1 MANNSVKM
9 TNAKVNKADEFY
21 TTYEDIEKEMIFY
34 KNQFKNKIIYCNCDD
49 YTKSNFVKYFQDNF
63 NELGLKELIATSYN
77 PNSDSEY
84 YAYPENR
91 GTYYLYNDQE
101 TIISNT
107 NGNGDFR
114 AADCLELLRKSD
126 IVITNPPFSLFREYI
141 ELVMLYN
148 KKIIILGNVNGVTCK
163 QVWPYFQEQKLWFG
177 PSISSGDRKF
187 YVPDEYPL
195 EAAGCGID
203 EDGRRYIKV
212 KGVRWFTN
220 MKSDLDKPFLELTQ
234 KYTPEQYP
242 LYDNYNAIE
251 VSKTKDI
258 PMDYDGVM
266 GVPITF
272 LDKHCPEQFEIIGIT
287 SSFDKNAKIEN
298 LRTNPKHRNRSMING
313 KELYA
318 RILIKRKNK

>member
-1 MANNSVKM
+1 MANDSVKM
-9 TNAKVNKADEFY
+9 TQAKTNKADEFY

-49 YTKSNFVKYFQDNF
+49 YSKSNFVKFFLNNF
-63 NELGLKELIATSYN
+63 NELELKKLIATSYN
-77 PNSDSEY
+77 PDGKGMY
-84 YAYPENR
+84 YS
-91 GTYYLYNDQE
+91 YNGKE
-101 TIISNT
+101 TILGKTI
-107 NGNGDFR
+107 GNGDFR
-114 AADCLELLRKSD
+114 SEDCLELLRKSD
-126 IVITNPPFSLFREYI
+126 IIVTNPPFSLFREYI
-141 ELVMLYN
+141 ELLISYN
-148 KKIIILGNVNGVTCK
+148 KQIIILGNVNGVTCK

-195 EAAGCGID
+195 EPAGCGID
-203 EDGRRYIKV
+203 ENGRRYIKV

-234 KYTPEQYP
+234 KYNPDIYP
-242 LYDNYNAIE
+242 QYDNYNAIE

-272 LDKHCPEQFEIIGIT
+272 LDKHCPEQFEILGIT
-287 SSFDKNAKIEN
+287 SSFDKNEKVEK
-298 LRTNPKHRNRSMING
+298 LRTHPKHRNRSMING
-313 KELYA
+313 KRLYA
-318 RILIKRKNK
+318 RILIKHRR

>member
-1 MANNSVKM
+1 MANDSVKM
-9 TNAKVNKADEFY
+9 TQAKTNKADEFY
-21 TTYEDIEKEMIFY
+21 TTYEDVEKEMINY
-34 KNQFKNKIIYCNCDD
+34 KEQFKDKIIYCNCDD
-49 YTKSNFVKYFQDNF
+49 YSKSNFVKFFLNNF
-63 NELGLKELIATSYN
+63 NELELKKLIATSYN
-77 PNSDSEY
+77 PDGKGMY
-84 YAYPENR
+84 YS
-91 GTYYLYNDQE
+91 YNGKE
-101 TIISNT
+101 TILGKTI
-107 NGNGDFR
+107 GNGDFR
-114 AADCLELLRKSD
+114 SEDSLELLRKSD
-126 IVITNPPFSLFREYI
+126 IIVTNPPFSLFREYI
-141 ELVMLYN
+141 ELVMMYN
-148 KKIIILGNVNGVTCK
+148 KQIIILGNVNGVTCK

-203 EDGRRYIKV
+203 ENNKRYIKV

-220 MKSDLDKPFLELTQ
+220 MKSDVDKPFLELTQ
-234 KYTPEQYP
+234 KYTADKYP

-272 LDKHCPEQFEIIGIT
+272 LDKHCSEQFEILGIT
-287 SSFDKNAKIEN
+287 SSFDKNEKIEN
-298 LRTNPKHRNRSMING
+298 LRTDPKHRNRSMING

-318 RILIKRKNK
+318 RILIKRK

>member
-1 MANNSVKM
+1 MANDSVKM
-9 TNAKVNKADEFY
+9 TQAKTNKADEFY
-21 TTYEDIEKEMIFY
+21 TLYEDVEKEMINY
-34 KNQFKNKIIYCNCDD
+34 KEQFKDKIIYCNCDD
-49 YTKSNFVKYFQDNF
+49 YSKSNFIKFFLNNF
-63 NELGLKELIATSYN
+63 NKLELKKLIATSYN
-77 PNSDSEY
+77 PDGKGMY
-84 YAYPENR
+84 YS
-91 GTYYLYNDQE
+91 YNGKE
-101 TIISNT
+101 TILGKTI
-107 NGNGDFR
+107 GNGDFR
-114 AADCLELLRKSD
+114 SKDCLELLRKSD
-126 IVITNPPFSLFREYI
+126 IIVTNPPFSLFREYI
-141 ELVMLYN
+141 ELVMTYN
-148 KKIIILGNVNGVTCK
+148 KQIIILGNVNGVTCK

-203 EDGRRYIKV
+203 ENGRRYIKV

-234 KYTPEQYP
+234 KYTSDKYS

-272 LDKHCPEQFEIIGIT
+272 LDKYCPEQFEILGIT
-287 SSFDKNAKIEN
+287 SSFDKNEKIEN
-298 LRTNPKHRNRSMING
+298 LRSDPKHRNRSMING

-318 RILIKRKNK
+318 RILIKRK

>member
-1 MANNSVKM
+1 MANDSVKM
-9 TNAKVNKADEFY
+9 TQAKTNKADEFY
-21 TTYEDIEKEMIFY
+21 TTYEDVEKEMINY
-34 KNQFKNKIIYCNCDD
+34 KEQFKDKIIYCNCDD
-49 YTKSNFVKYFQDNF
+49 YSKSNFVKFFQNNF
-63 NELGLKELIATSYN
+63 NELELKKLIATSYN
-77 PNSDSEY
+77 PDGKGMY
-84 YAYPENR
+84 YS
-91 GTYYLYNDQE
+91 YNGKE
-101 TIISNT
+101 TILGKTI
-107 NGNGDFR
+107 GNGDFR
-114 AADCLELLRKSD
+114 SEDCLELLRKSD
-126 IVITNPPFSLFREYI
+126 IIVTNPPFSLFREYI
-141 ELVMLYN
+141 ELVMTYN
-148 KKIIILGNVNGVTCK
+148 KQIIILGNVNGVTCK

-203 EDGRRYIKV
+203 ENGRRYIKV

-234 KYTPEQYP
+234 KYNPDIYP
-242 LYDNYNAIE
+242 KYDNYNAIE

-272 LDKHCPEQFEIIGIT
+272 LDKHCPEQFEILGIT
-287 SSFDKNAKIEN
+287 SSFDKNEKIEN
-298 LRTNPKHRNRSMING
+298 LRTNPKHRNRSMFNG

-318 RILIKRKNK
+318 RILIKRK

>member
-1 MANNSVKM
+1 MANDSVKM
-9 TNAKVNKADEFY
+9 TQAKTNKADEFY

-63 NELGLKELIATSYN
+63 NELELKKLIATSYN
-77 PNSDSEY
+77 PDGKGMY
-84 YAYPENR
+84 YS
-91 GTYYLYNDQE
+91 YNGKE
-101 TIISNT
+101 TILGKTI
-107 NGNGDFR
+107 GNGDFR
-114 AADCLELLRKSD
+114 SEDCLELLRKSD
-126 IVITNPPFSLFREYI
+126 IIVTNPPFSLFREYI
-141 ELVMLYN
+141 ELLISYN
-148 KKIIILGNVNGVTCK
+148 KQIIILGNVNGVTCK

-203 EDGRRYIKV
+203 ENGRRYIKV

-234 KYTPEQYP
+234 KYNPDIYP
-242 LYDNYNAIE
+242 QYDNYNAIE

-287 SSFDKNAKIEN
+287 SSFDKNEKVEQ
-298 LRTNPKHRNRSMING
+298 LRTHPKYLNRGMING

-318 RILIKRKNK
+318 RILIKKNK